1 MDDRTLLAVCIA
13 DEAGREPHV
22 GKVAVGRVVMNR
34 VRLKFM
40 SDGTIPG
47 TVLRKDQF
55 SGFYFEMGPQG
66 YKRVASTVE
75 QAQARAVEKL
85 TRYKANAAVWADCLM
100 AADQA
105 MSGLVLSPK
114 DAPQFPGFTERT
126 VNYYNPKVVKTP
138 PAWATPDRL
147 DTVIFNHTFYHA

>member
-13 DEAGREPHV
+13 DEAGLEPFV
-22 GKVAVGRVVMNR
+22 GKLAVGRVVLNR
-34 VRLKFM
+34 MRLKFQ

-55 SGFYFEMGPQG
+55 SGFYFEMVGG
-66 YKRVASTVE
+66 KYTRVASTIE
-75 QAQARAVEKL
+75 QAAARAADKL
-85 TRYKANAAVWADCLM
+85 TRYKASAKIWADSLY
-100 AADQA
+100 AAD
-105 MSGLVLSPK
+105 LVLRDSIAK
-114 DAPQFPGFTERT
+114 FWADYSGFTERT

>member
-22 GKVAVGRVVMNR
+22 GKVAVGLVVMNR
-34 VRLKFM
+34 ARLKFM

-66 YKRVASTVE
+66 YKRVASTLE
-75 QAQARAVEKL
+75 QAQVRAVDKL
-85 TRYKANAAVWADCLM
+85 TRYRANAAIWADCLM

-105 MSGLVLSPK
+105 RGRGLLRE
-114 DAPQFPGFTERT
+114 FPGFTPRT

-138 PAWATPDRL
+138 PAWATPDKL

>member
-13 DEAGREPHV
+13 DEAGLEPFV
-22 GKVAVGRVVMNR
+22 GKLAVGRVVLNR
-34 VRLKFM
+34 MRLKFQ

-55 SGFYFEMGPQG
+55 SGFYFEMVGG
-66 YKRVASTVE
+66 KYTRVASTIE
-75 QAQARAVEKL
+75 QAAARAVDKL
-85 TRYKANAAVWADCLM
+85 TRYKANAAVWADSLY
-100 AADQA
+100 AADLA
-105 MSGLVLSPK
+105 RLGLLVSSREDPM
-114 DAPQFPGFTERT
+114 FPGFTERT